1 MGLPSRSDY
10 SNATHD
16 PKVVPIHPP
25 EPSAIAMLPVE
36 KSELEEYGHRAG
48 ELLGEATERISR
60 AYSHTWLRLS
70 DTYAEIAFRA
80 REIASSSRI
89 RVEQFKEER
98 PLQLLGIIAG
108 MAFAAGVAV
117 RVWRSRRS

>member
-1 MGLPSRSDY
+1 MGSPARSDY
-10 SNATHD
+10 SSTHD

-25 EPSAIAMLPVE
+25 EPSTIAMLPVE
-36 KSELEEYGHRAG
+36 KSELEDRHRAG
-48 ELLGEATERISR
+48 ELVGEATERISR
-60 AYSHTWLRLS
+60 AYSRAWLRLS

-80 REIASSSRI
+80 REIASSSRL
-89 RVEQFKEER
+89 RVERFKEDR